1 MKVTILAAIFTA
13 APDDESAPV
22 PRQELEVCD
31 LPKDEAELLIRI
43 GRARETAGDDE
54 KIWKAAQKAAKA
66 APAPAP
72 ADETPPPPAE
82 DAPPAA

>member
-43 GRARETAGDDE
+43 GRARETECDDE
-54 KIWKAAQKAAKA
+54 KVWKAAQKAAKA
-66 APAPAP
+66 ALSEEPP
-72 ADETPPPPAE
+72 PPPPA
-82 DAPPAA
+82 DAPPPAA